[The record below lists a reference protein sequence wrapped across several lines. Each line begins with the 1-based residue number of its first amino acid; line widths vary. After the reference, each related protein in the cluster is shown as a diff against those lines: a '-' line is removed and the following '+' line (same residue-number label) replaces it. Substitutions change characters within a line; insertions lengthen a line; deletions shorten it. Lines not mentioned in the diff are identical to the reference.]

1 MCPSWR
7 RFTKVFKEI
16 GYVEGQNVLI
26 EYRWAD
32 LQDDRLP
39 AMAADLVQRRVA
51 VIAATGSTVAA
62 TTAKLATTTIPIV
75 FGAGSDPVKEGLV
88 VSLNRPGGNITG
100 VTTFTQQL
108 GAKQLELLHAIV
120 PTTAVVAVLGKR
132 NDPDTEL
139 QLKDVEA
146 AARTLGLQI
155 LALNVDSKRDFQAAF
170 ATLVQREAGALLI
183 FSGPFFTANRVQ
195 LAILAARHSVPA
207 IYTLREFPMA
217 GGLMSYAPRLTNSYR
232 QVGIYVGQILKGAK
246 PASMCYVQVFG
257 RRQIIACRFCRRA
270 GRAMRQSTSPSESV
284 LAELGYRRAAGTLA
298 VSQQK
303 VCCRPPSPF
312 RSSLPPASTL
322 LRLALLP
329 ASTGQAAM
337 QPG

>member
-1 MCPSWR
+1 MR
-7 RFTKVFKEI
+7 RREFISLLGSAAAWPLTARAQQSATSVVGFLSSRMASDSVSVVAAFHQGLKEI
-16 GYVEGQNVLI
+16 GYVEGQNVSI

-88 VSLNRPGGNITG
+88 VSLNWPGGNITG
-100 VTTFTQQL
+100 VMPFTQQL
-108 GAKQLELLHAIV
+108 GAKQLELLHAMV

-183 FSGPFFTANRVQ
+183 FQRP
-195 LAILAARHSVPA
+195 I
-207 IYTLREFPMA
+207 RESRATCHPC
-217 GGLMSYAPRLTNSYR
+217 R
-232 QVGIYVGQILKGAK
+232 
-246 PASMCYVQVFG
+246 AS
-257 RRQIIACRFCRRA
+257 
-270 GRAMRQSTSPSESV
+270 
-284 LAELGYRRAAGTLA
+284 
-298 VSQQK
+298 
-303 VCCRPPSPF
+303 
-312 RSSLPPASTL
+312 
-322 LRLALLP
+322 
-329 ASTGQAAM
+329 
-337 QPG
+337 